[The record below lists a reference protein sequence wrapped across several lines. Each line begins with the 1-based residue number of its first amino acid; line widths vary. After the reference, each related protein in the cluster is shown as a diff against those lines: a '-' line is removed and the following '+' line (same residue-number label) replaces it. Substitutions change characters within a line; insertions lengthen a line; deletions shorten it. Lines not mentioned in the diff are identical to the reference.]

1 MILQPLKK
9 WIQSTDFI
17 LELKYA
23 VPVIQ
28 IASVVGVQYR
38 EYIKRNINT
47 LNMHFRNWHVMWTR

>member
-1 MILQPLKK
+1 MDPIDEIHIRIK
-9 WIQSTDFI
+9 I
-17 LELKYA
+17 ELKYA

-28 IASVVGVQYR
+28 IALVVGVQYR